1 MYAEARLRKW
11 WDRLTD
17 GQRAHLRAA
26 IAEDD
31 LEPTTVRMLTETD
44 CPVGPV
50 GTTWDAQPEYGWS
63 WPGIVRNF
71 VSEQ

>member
-26 IAEDD
+26 IEEDD
-31 LEPTTVRMLTETD
+31 LEPTTVSMLAETD
-44 CPVGPV
+44 CPVGHV
-50 GTTWDAQPEYGWS
+50 GTTWDAQPEFGWS
-63 WPGIVRNF
+63 WPAIVREF
-71 VSEQ
+71 VTER